1 MIYYIQGYLTVS
13 LEILCCVTFF
23 GLFCDRVEKKQKVK
37 QFIILS
43 TITFIISLL
52 LQKYFWVKEF
62 LIVTV
67 ITAIMKWYNKSSLRK
82 NLVLTII
89 YQSILLMVDY
99 IILIIY
105 SNIQWDSI
113 KGLLYLQSL
122 IIIVIKGTIFLAI
135 ILSKNILGEKTLKY
149 VKDSQWTKFLFFPIF
164 TIYIITALIST
175 TSYTII
181 EIPENLVKIIAFGL
195 LGMNITVFY
204 LISDISLKNKQICE
218 KKLLQ
223 IQARNQLELYKR
235 SLAEIKKQRR
245 LVHEYK
251 NQLECIFTLCKT
263 EQYLELQNYLS
274 QLTRKVWKQLGYIN
288 TNHAIINAV
297 LNAKYEEAIDKNIIF
312 ICKINDMSK
321 IQLDY
326 QDIVVLLSNLLNN
339 AIEACQKCNMNKII
353 KMKIVHE
360 NNNLILS
367 VKNTYNGEIKYKNGF
382 MISTKRNNSQKHGL
396 GFQNIVYIIKK
407 NNGDYAVD
415 FTNEE
420 FYISIIIPQK
430 NELN

>member
-1 MIYYIQGYLTVS
+1 M
-13 LEILCCVTFF
+13 
-23 GLFCDRVEKKQKVK
+23 
-37 QFIILS
+37 
-43 TITFIISLL
+43 
-52 LQKYFWVKEF
+52 
-62 LIVTV
+62 
-67 ITAIMKWYNKSSLRK
+67 
-82 NLVLTII
+82 
-89 YQSILLMVDY
+89 
-99 IILIIY
+99 
-105 SNIQWDSI
+105 
-113 KGLLYLQSL
+113 
-122 IIIVIKGTIFLAI
+122 
-135 ILSKNILGEKTLKY
+135 
-149 VKDSQWTKFLFFPIF
+149 
-164 TIYIITALIST
+164 
-175 TSYTII
+175 
-181 EIPENLVKIIAFGL
+181 
-195 LGMNITVFY
+195 
-204 LISDISLKNKQICE
+204 
-218 KKLLQ
+218 
-223 IQARNQLELYKR
+223 
-235 SLAEIKKQRR
+235 
-245 LVHEYK
+245 
-251 NQLECIFTLCKT
+251 
-263 EQYLELQNYLS
+263 ELQNYLS

-407 NNGDYAVD
+407 NNGDYVVD

>member
-164 TIYIITALIST
+164 TIYITTALIST

>member
-204 LISDISLKNKQICE
+204 LISDISLKNKQIYE
-218 KKLLQ
+218 KELLQ

-235 SLAEIKKQRR
+235 NLAETKKQRR

>member
-164 TIYIITALIST
+164 TIYITTALIST

-204 LISDISLKNKQICE
+204 LISDISLKNKQIYE
-218 KKLLQ
+218 KELLQ

-235 SLAEIKKQRR
+235 NLAETKKQRR

-382 MISTKRNNSQKHGL
+382 MISTKRNNSQKRGL

-407 NNGDYAVD
+407 NNGDYVVD

>member
-339 AIEACQKCNMNKII
+339 AIQACQKCNMNKII

>member
-23 GLFCDRVEKKQKVK
+23 GFFCDCFEKKQKVK

-204 LISDISLKNKQICE
+204 LISDISLKNKQIYE
-218 KKLLQ
+218 KELLQ

>member
-23 GLFCDRVEKKQKVK
+23 GFFCDCFEKKQKVK

-164 TIYIITALIST
+164 TIYITTALIST

>member
-23 GLFCDRVEKKQKVK
+23 GFFCDCFEKKQKVK

>member
-1 MIYYIQGYLTVS
+1 MTALCSGKICTIFPEKGALNFWKACTIA
-13 LEILCCVTFF
+13 LEY
-23 GLFCDRVEKKQKVK
+23 
-37 QFIILS
+37 S
-43 TITFIISLL
+43 
-52 LQKYFWVKEF
+52 
-62 LIVTV
+62 
-67 ITAIMKWYNKSSLRK
+67 
-82 NLVLTII
+82 VLTII

-164 TIYIITALIST
+164 TIYITTALIST

-204 LISDISLKNKQICE
+204 LISDISLKNKQIYE
-218 KKLLQ
+218 KELLQ

-235 SLAEIKKQRR
+235 NLAETKKQRR

>member
-23 GLFCDRVEKKQKVK
+23 GFFCDCVEKKQKVT
-37 QFIILS
+37 QVIILS
-43 TITFIISLL
+43 TLTFIISLL

-164 TIYIITALIST
+164 TIYITTALIST

-204 LISDISLKNKQICE
+204 LISDISLKNKQIYE
-218 KKLLQ
+218 KELLQ

-235 SLAEIKKQRR
+235 NLAETKKQRR

>member
-1 MIYYIQGYLTVS
+1 
-13 LEILCCVTFF
+13 
-23 GLFCDRVEKKQKVK
+23 
-37 QFIILS
+37 
-43 TITFIISLL
+43 
-52 LQKYFWVKEF
+52 
-62 LIVTV
+62 
-67 ITAIMKWYNKSSLRK
+67 MKWYNKSSLRK

-99 IILIIY
+99 TILIIY

-164 TIYIITALIST
+164 TIYITTALIST

-204 LISDISLKNKQICE
+204 LISDISLKNKQIYE
-218 KKLLQ
+218 KELLQ

-235 SLAEIKKQRR
+235 NLAETKKQRR

-407 NNGDYAVD
+407 NNGDYVVD

>member
-23 GLFCDRVEKKQKVK
+23 GFFCDCVEKKQKVK

-164 TIYIITALIST
+164 TIYITTALIST

-204 LISDISLKNKQICE
+204 LISDISLKNKQIYE
-218 KKLLQ
+218 KELLQ

-235 SLAEIKKQRR
+235 NLAETKKQRR

>member
-164 TIYIITALIST
+164 TIYITTALIST

-407 NNGDYAVD
+407 NNGDYVVD

>member
-23 GLFCDRVEKKQKVK
+23 GFFCDCFEKKQKVK

-204 LISDISLKNKQICE
+204 LISDISLKNKQIYE

>member
-407 NNGDYAVD
+407 NNGDYVVD

>member
-1 MIYYIQGYLTVS
+1 MS

-23 GLFCDRVEKKQKVK
+23 GFFCDCFEKKQKVK

>member
-164 TIYIITALIST
+164 TIYITTALIST

-204 LISDISLKNKQICE
+204 LISDISLKNKQIYE
-218 KKLLQ
+218 KELLQ

-235 SLAEIKKQRR
+235 NLAETKKQRR

-407 NNGDYAVD
+407 NNGDYVVD

>member
-1 MIYYIQGYLTVS
+1 M
-13 LEILCCVTFF
+13 
-23 GLFCDRVEKKQKVK
+23 
-37 QFIILS
+37 
-43 TITFIISLL
+43 
-52 LQKYFWVKEF
+52 
-62 LIVTV
+62 
-67 ITAIMKWYNKSSLRK
+67 
-82 NLVLTII
+82 
-89 YQSILLMVDY
+89 
-99 IILIIY
+99 
-105 SNIQWDSI
+105 
-113 KGLLYLQSL
+113 
-122 IIIVIKGTIFLAI
+122 
-135 ILSKNILGEKTLKY
+135 
-149 VKDSQWTKFLFFPIF
+149 
-164 TIYIITALIST
+164 
-175 TSYTII
+175 
-181 EIPENLVKIIAFGL
+181 
-195 LGMNITVFY
+195 
-204 LISDISLKNKQICE
+204 
-218 KKLLQ
+218 
-223 IQARNQLELYKR
+223 
-235 SLAEIKKQRR
+235 
-245 LVHEYK
+245 
-251 NQLECIFTLCKT
+251 
-263 EQYLELQNYLS
+263 ELQNYLS

>member
-204 LISDISLKNKQICE
+204 LISDISLKNKQIYE
-218 KKLLQ
+218 KELLQ

-235 SLAEIKKQRR
+235 NLAETKKQRR

-407 NNGDYAVD
+407 NNGDYVVD

>member
-23 GLFCDRVEKKQKVK
+23 GFFCDCFEKKQKVK

-274 QLTRKVWKQLGYIN
+274 QLT
-288 TNHAIINAV
+288 
-297 LNAKYEEAIDKNIIF
+297 
-312 ICKINDMSK
+312 
-321 IQLDY
+321 
-326 QDIVVLLSNLLNN
+326 
-339 AIEACQKCNMNKII
+339 
-353 KMKIVHE
+353 
-360 NNNLILS
+360 
-367 VKNTYNGEIKYKNGF
+367 
-382 MISTKRNNSQKHGL
+382 
-396 GFQNIVYIIKK
+396 
-407 NNGDYAVD
+407 
-415 FTNEE
+415 
-420 FYISIIIPQK
+420 
-430 NELN
+430 